1 MLAMSTQTGPLMI
14 NYRLMPPTRR
24 KPLGEYG
31 FVQSSNPNLS
41 ITEDRQ
47 GADDVQGALNHITN
61 ATILAAGDEI
71 KLGRAINLK

>member
-1 MLAMSTQTGPLMI
+1 MRVTSMRTGLLMI
-14 NYRLMPPTRR
+14 NYRLIPRIPRR
-24 KPLGEYG
+24 LLGVSG
-31 FVQSSNPNLS
+31 FVLSSNFNLR
-41 ITEDRQ
+41 ITEDVQ